1 MSRDAAPAAVSYG
14 TATLKPHEVERPRPF
29 LVSSTRSPLAS
40 PQTPV
45 HRLAAAVQQLLYFPD
60 PGPLYAVCGTVCA
73 NVMRGYPTWLML
85 IGPPESGKTELL
97 KQLVGLQ
104 GIQECGDLSG
114 KGALISGTA
123 LKEHAADSTGGVL
136 MGMPLSEREHG
147 VRRGLLVML
156 DFARTVLAG
165 DPGAARST
173 MGAIGMLHDQHWQ
186 REIGSDGGRTI
197 EFKGRVG
204 FIAACTDMIDHP
216 DHQQTNAEMGER
228 CLYSRDPASD
238 GYHEINA
245 TLDSPDG
252 TDKSKQL
259 HELFGKF
266 WAELEWPDAWDD
278 AEEPRRLTDEERKT
292 VAALAQFAARARSG
306 VQRDKY
312 KREEVQGVSRAALGP
327 RLANSLAQ
335 LLRGMERAG
344 CTEAERYRVIA
355 QCALDSIPGIRA
367 AVIDLIRKLP
377 STTTEVA
384 RSIRVSPSA
393 AKRTLEDLR
402 LHGLAECTQGDGNG
416 SWRLSDVARSLMKA
430 GWGDLDE

>member
-1 MSRDAAPAAVSYG
+1 MS
-14 TATLKPHEVERPRPF
+14 
-29 LVSSTRSPLAS
+29 
-40 PQTPV
+40 
-45 HRLAAAVQQLLYFPD
+45 
-60 PGPLYAVCGTVCA
+60 
-73 NVMRGYPTWLML
+73 
-85 IGPPESGKTELL
+85 
-97 KQLVGLQ
+97 
-104 GIQECGDLSG
+104 
-114 KGALISGTA
+114 
-123 LKEHAADSTGGVL
+123 
-136 MGMPLSEREHG
+136 MPLSEREHG

-228 CLYSRDPASD
+228 CLYYRYPASD
-238 GYHEINA
+238 GYHEIHA

-278 AEEPRRLTDEERKT
+278 AEEPRKLTDEERKT
-292 VAALAQFAARARSG
+292 IAALAQFAARARSG

-312 KREEVQGVSRAALGP
+312 KREEVQGVSRVRRWGRGWRTRSRSCYAEWSAP
-327 RLANSLAQ
+327 AVRKRNVTVSSLN
-335 LLRGMERAG
+335 
-344 CTEAERYRVIA
+344 
-355 QCALDSIPGIRA
+355 
-367 AVIDLIRKLP
+367 
-377 STTTEVA
+377 A
-384 RSIRVSPSA
+384 RSTRSPAS
-393 AKRTLEDLR
+393 
-402 LHGLAECTQGDGNG
+402 GPP
-416 SWRLSDVARSLMKA
+416 
-430 GWGDLDE
+430 